1 GRFATR
7 TALSQPTKETTMQLS
22 DIKQVIEVSGEIE
35 AQKRLNDGWVLL
47 AAAGGT
53 NQDKEGY
60 IIYSLGSTE
69 EPKPIKAGAVF
80 SPRMEP
86 QK

>member
-1 GRFATR
+1 
-7 TALSQPTKETTMQLS
+7 MQLS

-35 AQKRLNDGWVLL
+35 AQERLNDGWVLL

-69 EPKPIKAGAVF
+69 EPQETKPEF
-80 SPRMEP
+80 QLSPELQP
-86 QK
+86 K